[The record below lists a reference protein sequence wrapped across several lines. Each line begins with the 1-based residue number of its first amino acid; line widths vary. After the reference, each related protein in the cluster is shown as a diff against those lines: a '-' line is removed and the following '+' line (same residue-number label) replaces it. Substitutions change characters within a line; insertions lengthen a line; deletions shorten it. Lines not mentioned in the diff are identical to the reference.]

1 VFFIAHRLTDSPLSF
16 IFDTVG
22 VIKLPALIIFFALL
36 FGGGILSA
44 EELPIPFRFSIGWGV
59 EGNKNTKENV
69 AIAGVLTNDFAL
81 NSRLSIGTRLGFS
94 YNLAD
99 LGTLEA
105 GIMFRVYFL
114 SWNSSGPFVQ
124 ADGGLS
130 HIFWR
135 NDAHDDMFTEFLY
148 GGTLGWRF
156 RLGSVYFEPYGRGGC
171 PFMWGGGLVMGVS
184 L

>member
-1 VFFIAHRLTDSPLSF
+1 LTDPPLF
-16 IFDTVG
+16 LILDRVR
-22 VIKLPALIIFFALL
+22 VIKLPLVIVVFVL
-36 FGGGILSA
+36 FLGAGTVSA
-44 EELPIPFRFSIGWGV
+44 EEAPIPFRFSLGWGG
-59 EGNKNTKENV
+59 EGNQNTKENV

-81 NSRLSIGTRLGFS
+81 NTRFSIGTRLGFS

-105 GIMFRVYFL
+105 GIMLRVYFL
-114 SWNSSGPFVQ
+114 SWNSSGPFIQ

-156 RLGSVYFEPYGRGGC
+156 RLGSVYFEPYGRGGY
-171 PFMWGGGLVMGVS
+171 PFIWGGGLVMGVS

>member
-1 VFFIAHRLTDSPLSF
+1 
-16 IFDTVG
+16 
-22 VIKLPALIIFFALL
+22 
-36 FGGGILSA
+36 
-44 EELPIPFRFSIGWGV
+44 V
-59 EGNKNTKENV
+59 EGNKNTKEN
-69 AIAGVLTNDFAL
+69 AAMAGVLTNDFAL
-81 NSRLSIGTRLGFS
+81 NTRISTGTRLGFS
-94 YNLAD
+94 HNFAD

-105 GIMFRVYFL
+105 GIMLRVYFL
-114 SWNSSGPFVQ
+114 SWNSSGPFIQ

-156 RLGSVYFEPYGRGGC
+156 RVGSVYFEPYGRGGY
-171 PFMWGGGLVMGVS
+171 PFIWGGGLVMGVS